1 MGTHNDQAFISSHY
15 TRMLAREL
23 RLHEPDLP
31 KLLEG
36 TDLPTSVL
44 LPGDETRLSGPQQ
57 LRIMRNAR
65 LLDPDPELGLRLG
78 SQLDPSAHGPIGYL
92 AQSSPD
98 LITALRA
105 LRDFLPLRIAI
116 AQLGLEVSGPWLRCT
131 LQVRLAAP
139 EEERR
144 MLLECF
150 ALLLQALI
158 ESVLGKPLAIG
169 RFEFEFGPPAYRK
182 AYRDYFHS
190 PTRFSREQSQLLLP
204 SGLAGAANTAADPGS
219 YGLARDLCEQ
229 LLAQL
234 PARSLSMT
242 DRVRRRLLSMPAG
255 RASEEDVARALF
267 VSKRTLARRLIQEGS
282 GYRQI
287 KDELLGELAARHLRE
302 SRLGV
307 EAIAALLGYH
317 DSANFRRAFRRWHGT
332 SPAEFRRA

>member
-1 MGTHNDQAFISSHY
+1 MRTHTDQAFISSHY
-15 TRMLAREL
+15 SRMLAREL

-65 LLDPDPELGLRLG
+65 ILDPDPELGLRLG

-158 ESVLGKPLAIG
+158 ESVLGKPLAAG

-182 AYRDYFHS
+182 AYRDYFHC
-190 PTRFSREQSQLLLP
+190 PTRFSRAQSQLLLP
-204 SGLAGAANTAADPGS
+204 SGLAGAANAAADPGS
-219 YGLARDLCEQ
+219 YGLAR
-229 LLAQL
+229 
-234 PARSLSMT
+234 
-242 DRVRRRLLSMPAG
+242 
-255 RASEEDVARALF
+255 
-267 VSKRTLARRLIQEGS
+267 TLAVDDRPG
-282 GYRQI
+282 
-287 KDELLGELAARHLRE
+287 AAQA
-302 SRLGV
+302 V
-307 EAIAALLGYH
+307 VDA
-317 DSANFRRAFRRWHGT
+317 RRARQRRGCGEGT
-332 SPAEFRRA
+332 VRFQAYSRPPPHPGGQRLPPDKG